1 MILPNDE
8 QRRRKLM
15 IRQIIP
21 IDARE
26 TEKRYIRRDMALK
39 IGEFLIDKKLV
50 TVKEMYGG
58 FHGGVEVEV
67 ELEVIAPEGWGHNE
81 DAG

>member
-26 TEKRYIRRDMALK
+26 TEKGYIRRDMAMK

-58 FHGGVEVEV
+58 FYGGVEVEV
-67 ELEVIAPEGWGHNE
+67 ELEVIAPEGWMDNN
-81 DAG
+81 DA

>member
-1 MILPNDE
+1 MILPSDE
-8 QRRRKLM
+8 RRKKLM
-15 IRQIIP
+15 IRQVIP

-26 TEKRYIRRDMALK
+26 TEKRYIRSDMAMK

-50 TVKEMYGG
+50 TVKEIYGG

-67 ELEVIAPEGWGHNE
+67 ELEVIAPEGWGNN
-81 DAG
+81 

>member
-1 MILPNDE
+1 MMVLNDE
-8 QRRRKLM
+8 RRKKLM
-15 IRQIIP
+15 IRQVIP

-26 TEKRYIRRDMALK
+26 SEKGYIRRDMAMK

-50 TVKEMYGG
+50 TVKEIYGG
-58 FHGGVEVEV
+58 FHGGVEVEA
-67 ELEVIAPEGWGHNE
+67 ELEVIAPEGWGNSE

>member
-8 QRRRKLM
+8 RRKKLM
-15 IRQIIP
+15 IRQVIP

-26 TEKRYIRRDMALK
+26 TEKRYIRRETAMR

-58 FHGGVEVEV
+58 YHGGVEVEV
-67 ELEVIAPEGWGHNE
+67 ELEVIAPEGWGNNE
-81 DAG
+81 DAE

>member
-26 TEKRYIRRDMALK
+26 TEKGYIRRDMAMK

-58 FHGGVEVEV
+58 FYGGVEVEA
-67 ELEVIAPEGWGHNE
+67 ELEVIAPEGWMDNN
-81 DAG
+81 DA